1 VLCNQV
7 PLIFVR
13 GELYGSAT
21 WGGALVLLGLQALD
35 VAAVTVAWVGMAVIL
50 AARLLTMAYRI
61 TLPTYAEK
69 K

>member
-1 VLCNQV
+1 VLV
-7 PLIFVR
+7 
-13 GELYGSAT
+13 
-21 WGGALVLLGLQALD
+21 GLQALG

-69 K
+69 E